1 MNALKKILLS
11 LLITGFITS
20 MMSSCANI
28 IPPSGGPRDSLPPR
42 LLFALPGDSAV
53 NTSPALIT
61 MNFDEYVTLQNI
73 NENLIVSP
81 TIKNMPQVDARLRV
95 VTVRIKDSLDPN
107 TTYSLNFGTALRDV
121 NESNILKDFTYVFS
135 TGKTIDNYSYSGRVL
150 LAEKGKTDSTLI
162 VILHKNLHDSAIV
175 KERPR
180 YYARINGKGEFSFN
194 NLSAGSFRV
203 YVLPNDFTR
212 KYDDSTKLFAFRSLP
227 LIVSDST
234 TPDTLYAYQE
244 FKETPKVVKQAVVLD
259 KSGKEDKRLRY
270 ISSLEGSQ
278 QDLLSSLKLEFKRPI
293 RLADSSAIVF
303 ADSSYHKLSGYTLSL
318 DTTKTVLSIGYS
330 WKELNH
336 FRLVLPKES
345 ITDTA
350 GITLPKTDTIKFS
363 TKRESDYGSIK
374 LRFSRLNLTRN
385 PVLQFIQSDNLVES
399 VPLTSYEFSQKLF
412 RQGTYE
418 MRILYDTNRNGIWD
432 PGSFNKIKK
441 QPEIVQLI
449 AKPLNVKANWDN
461 EVTIELQ

>member
-1 MNALKKILLS
+1 MKALKKILLS
-11 LLITGFITS
+11 LLITGFIAS

-42 LLFALPGDSAV
+42 LLFALPRDSAV

-81 TIKNMPQVDARLRV
+81 TIKNIPQVDARLRV

-135 TGKTIDNYSYSGRVL
+135 TGKNIDNYSYSGKVL
-150 LAEKGKTDSTLI
+150 LAEKGKVDSTLI
-162 VILHKNLHDSAIV
+162 VILHKNLNDSAIV

-180 YYARINGKGEFSFN
+180 YYTRINGRGEFSFN
-194 NLSAGSFRV
+194 NLSEGSFRV

-227 LIVSDST
+227 LIVSGST
-234 TPDTLYAYQE
+234 VSDTLYAYQE
-244 FKETPKVVKQAVVLD
+244 FKEKPKAVKQAVVLD

-303 ADSSYHKLSGYTLSL
+303 ADSNYNKLSGYTLSL
-318 DTTKTVLSIGYS
+318 DTTKTVLSISYP

-345 ITDTA
+345 ITDTT

-374 LRFSRLNLTRN
+374 LRFSRLNLSRN

-399 VPLTSYEFSQKLF
+399 VPLTSYELSRKLF

-432 PGSFNKIKK
+432 PGSFSKIKK

-449 AKPLNVKANWDN
+449 TKPLNVKANWDN

>member
-11 LLITGFITS
+11 LFISGSISS

-42 LLFALPGDSAV
+42 LLFAVPKDSAV
-53 NTSPALIT
+53 NSSPTLIT

-81 TIKNMPQVDARLRV
+81 TIKNTPQVDARLRV

-135 TGKTIDNYSYSGRVL
+135 TGKTIDNYAYSGKVL
-150 LAEKGKTDSTLI
+150 LAENGKTDSTLI
-162 VILHKNLHDSAIV
+162 VILHKNLHDSAIT

-180 YYARINGKGEFSFN
+180 YYTRINGKGEFRFA
-194 NLSAGSFRV
+194 NLSAGSYRV

-212 KYDDSTKLFAFRSLP
+212 KYDDSTKLFAFRSNP
-227 LIVSDST
+227 LMVSDT
-234 TPDTLYAYQE
+234 TVSDTLFAYQE
-244 FKETPKVVKQAVVLD
+244 FKEKPKAVKQAVILD

-270 ISSLEGSQ
+270 ISSLEEAQ

-293 RLADSSAIVF
+293 RLADSSAIVL
-303 ADSSYHKLSGYTLSL
+303 ADSNYRPLTEYTLKL
-318 DTTKTVLSIGYS
+318 DTGKTVLSISYP
-330 WKELNH
+330 WKEQQH

-345 ITDTA
+345 ISDTA
-350 GITLPKTDTIKFS
+350 GMALPKTDTLKFS
-363 TKRESDYGSIK
+363 TKRESDYGSIQ
-374 LRFSRLNLTRN
+374 LRFSRLNLSRN
-385 PVLQFIQSDNLVES
+385 PVLQFIQSDNLIES
-399 VPLTSYEFSQKLF
+399 VPLTSSELKRKLF

-418 MRILYDTNRNGIWD
+418 MRILYDTNKNGVWD
-432 PGSFNKIKK
+432 PGSFGTLKK
-441 QPEIVQLI
+441 QPEVVQLI
-449 AKPLNVKANWDN
+449 SKPLNVKANWDN
-461 EVTIELQ
+461 EVRIELQ